1 MKRFLSIVFVLL
13 VLIGIAYFV
22 LNRTDASDG
31 QAPAIAGA
39 PATAAVLARGEYLT
53 RAADCIACHTVPDAG
68 KPFAGGVAFK
78 LPFGTI
84 YSSNITADTA
94 TGIGS
99 WSDDDFV
106 RAVREGIRNDG
117 KRLYP
122 AFPYTSYTQLS
133 RSDVLAIKEYLFSLP
148 KVAQPNKTND
158 LGFPFNQRWAMG
170 FWNAAFFKSHRFV
183 ADASKSPQWNSG
195 AYLAMALGHCAECHT
210 PRNVGFG
217 LEHGNELAGYTL
229 QGWRAYNITSDASHG
244 IGAWSD
250 GDIASYLSTGHAD
263 GRGSASGPMGEAV
276 AHSLQFLKP
285 EDTAALVTY
294 LRSVPAREGGDPIDV
309 DHSAAPAVKS
319 SDAAPFLAAGSAEA
333 NAQGL
338 KLFESACASCHQWNG
353 KGQETPYA
361 SLLGTRGVNDVSA
374 TNVTQVILQGVKM
387 RIGQTDVYM
396 PSFGSAYSD
405 TEIAALANYVV
416 AHFGDKKGTVTPK
429 DVADRRKL

>member
-1 MKRFLSIVFVLL
+1 MKRFLTIVVVLL
-13 VLIGIAYFV
+13 VIGAVAYFA

-31 QAPAIAGA
+31 SAPAIAGA
-39 PATAAVLARGEYLT
+39 PPTADVLARGEYLT
-53 RAADCIACHTVPDAG
+53 KAADCTACHTVPGSG

-84 YSSNITADTA
+84 YSSNITADTE

-99 WSDDDFV
+99 WSDDEFV

-133 RSDVLAIKEYLFSLP
+133 RADVLAIKAYLYSQP
-148 KVAQPNKTND
+148 KISQSDKPND

-170 FWNAAFFKSHRFV
+170 FWNAAFFKSQRFV
-183 ADASKSPQWNSG
+183 ADSSKSPQWNSG
-195 AYLAMALGHCAECHT
+195 AYLAGALGHCAECHT

-217 LEHGNELAGYTL
+217 LEKRNELAGELL
-229 QGWRAYNITSDASHG
+229 QGWRAYNITADPVHG

-250 GDIASYLSTGHAD
+250 GEVANYLSTGHAG

-276 AHSLQFLKP
+276 ENSLQFLKP

-294 LRSVPAREGGDPIDV
+294 LRSVPARKGDDPITIDAKA
-309 DHSAAPAVKS
+309 SAALAS
-319 SDAAPFLAAGSAEA
+319 SDAAPGGDSTDANSAG
-333 NAQGL
+333 L
-338 KLFESACASCHQWNG
+338 RLFEGACASCHQWNG

-361 SLLGTRGVNDVSA
+361 ALLGTRGVNDILGA
-374 TNVTQVILQGVKM
+374 NVTQVILQGSKLH
-387 RIGQTDVYM
+387 IDGQVAFM
-396 PSFGSAYSD
+396 PAFGSAYSD
-405 TEIAALANYVV
+405 TEVAALANYVV
-416 AHFGDKKGTVTPK
+416 AHFGNKRGTVTPS
-429 DVADRRKL
+429 DVAKRRKLQ